1 MRTLPSPS
9 SRATAKRSRLRLT
22 FALHGLVWIASLS
35 LAMTIVCAKL
45 AIMRD
50 PAVYIT
56 ANRRNGTLYVGVT
69 SDLPLRAHQHR
80 EGLTPGFTRR
90 YGCKMLVYY
99 EKYKDMDSAIGRE
112 KQLKAG
118 SRQRKQSLI
127 EAMNPEWRDLSSIRR
142 QFN

>member
-1 MRTLPSPS
+1 
-9 SRATAKRSRLRLT
+9 
-22 FALHGLVWIASLS
+22 
-35 LAMTIVCAKL
+35 
-45 AIMRD
+45 MRD

-112 KQLKAG
+112 KIQSFVGALSGKHASKGVFITTSRFADTAISFASGVPQKVILIDGERLAELMIEHNVGVTTRQLLKI
-118 SRQRKQSLI
+118 KQI
-127 EAMNPEWRDLSSIRR
+127 DTDYFEDL
-142 QFN
+142 